1 MATSWHMTHNSPWTY
16 TSPELACALG
26 RGGEW
31 TERQRDEEVAAAG
44 EVDDAEELLGAEASG
59 RSSTK
64 SAESRRCAG
73 GS

>member
-1 MATSWHMTHNSPWTY
+1 MRTRNVGGRLAH
-16 TSPELACALG
+16 PELACALG